1 MVDIKVNNSFMSSV
15 DVKELKDASELIKNL
30 IRKYSKPEVLKLTG
44 LDKNVIYRLEN
55 QQNVTLENF
64 LAIKR
69 AFPDDFN
76 NNNEIG
82 EIPIMGEISGS
93 KVLPLNPSQPK
104 HFNAPA
110 KALEDWSPCIAYM
123 NTQPNAFT
131 GTVRIFSSKHID
143 EKRINTQCF
152 NRLIMV
158 FPENNVPKFGVC
170 RPNIKGSTWQL
181 LDAYTGEELIKG
193 KTNDKLIWWRY
204 AFTTSL
210 YLMENHVSQE
220 YNKDKTEQWYHN
232 VHKLSHD

>member
-1 MVDIKVNNSFMSSV
+1 MSYKSLQNLEMSSI
-15 DVKELKDASELIKNL
+15 DIKELKDASELIKNL
-30 IRKYSKPEVLKLTG
+30 VKKYSKPEVIKQTG

-69 AFPDDFN
+69 AFPDEFN

-82 EIPIMGEISGS
+82 EIPIMGEINGS

-110 KALEDWSPCIAYM
+110 KALEDWSPCIAYI
-123 NTQPNAFT
+123 NIQPNAFT

-143 EKRINTQCF
+143 EKKINQQCF

-158 FPENNVPKFGVC
+158 FPERDVPLFGVC
-170 RPNIKGSTWQL
+170 KPNVKGTSWQL
-181 LDAYTGEELIKG
+181 LDAYTGEELLKG
-193 KTNDKLIWWRY
+193 KLNENLIWWRY

-210 YLMENHVSQE
+210 YLMENHASKE
-220 YNKDKTEQWYHN
+220 YNETETDKWYQKI
-232 VHKLSHD
+232 HKIYHD